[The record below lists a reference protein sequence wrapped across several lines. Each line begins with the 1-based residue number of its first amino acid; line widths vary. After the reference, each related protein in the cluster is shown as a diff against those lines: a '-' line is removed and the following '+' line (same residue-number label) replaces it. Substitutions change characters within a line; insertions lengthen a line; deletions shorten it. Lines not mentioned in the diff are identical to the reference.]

1 MKKILPALA
10 ILVFLFFSAGAK
22 AQLFK
27 DMLNKKKQ
35 EAKEKAANMIDQKTS
50 EGIDAAIN
58 APEKIIKKK
67 IEAKKNKKEQSA
79 SQAGQNMDDNL
90 SSPASSNEF
99 TKGKPNDKGEFIIK
113 TNIKCSAG
121 KKSIENLLRDTEGV
135 NSVSIDAGTGKL
147 FLSAGGNNTIYNS
160 IIETIRANGFAAG
173 GQKLKNCVQSLKGR

>member
-10 ILVFLFFSAGAK
+10 TLVFLFFSAGAE
-22 AQLFK
+22 AQLLK

-35 EAKEKAANMIDQKTS
+35 EAKEKAANKIDQKTS
-50 EGIDAAIN
+50 EGIDAAVN

-79 SQAGQNMDDNL
+79 SQAGQNMDDN
-90 SSPASSNEF
+90 SGSPASLNEF
-99 TKGKPNDKGEFIIK
+99 TNGKPNDKGEFIIK

-160 IIETIRANGFAAG
+160 VIETIRANGFAAG

>member
-10 ILVFLFFSAGAK
+10 TLVFLFFSAGAE
-22 AQLFK
+22 AQLLK

-35 EAKEKAANMIDQKTS
+35 EAKEKAANKIDQKTS
-50 EGIDAAIN
+50 EGIDAAVN

-79 SQAGQNMDDNL
+79 SQAGQNMDDN
-90 SSPASSNEF
+90 SGSPASSNEF
-99 TKGKPNDKGEFIIK
+99 TNGKPNDKGEFIIK

-135 NSVSIDAGTGKL
+135 NSVSIDVGTGKL
-147 FLSAGGNNTIYNS
+147 YLSAGGDNTIYNS
-160 IIETIRANGFAAG
+160 VIDTIRANGFEAD
-173 GQKLKNCVQSLKGR
+173 GQKPKNAKTNPCK